1 MRKFE
6 VSEKKRHISIRA
18 INLSL
23 VVVVVLFSAIVECIS
38 ILVEKQYTAAAD
50 VQNTYTICSDAA
62 DVLQKESDNL
72 SFAIEEYVITQDLD
86 AVERYFEIIDGELR
100 EHEVER
106 AKEREVDCSAL
117 EAALSLS
124 NELAERELHAFALFF
139 AEEKN
144 AGNIP
149 QQVREYP
156 LSELEVQMPG
166 EERKQAARELIHGK
180 EYIKY
185 KQKIYDKL
193 ETFERDVLERT
204 QIEIQKE
211 MIGISRYLK
220 YQRVFQV
227 VENLLVILIAV
238 VIYRNVTVV
247 MKNYSRAICE
257 GKHIEL
263 KGPDELRYLGKI
275 INGFLEEQQQKKEE
289 LQWQA
294 KYDSL
299 TQVANKG
306 ETERYIQKKLDCKGA
321 RGALIFVDI
330 DDFKHINDNY
340 GHAEGDR
347 AIQWV
352 VDVIRRS
359 FRDNDF
365 IGRFGGDEF
374 ILWIDGISRDRA
386 SYIRER
392 IKELN
397 EKLQEDK
404 GLSAPVSI
412 SAGVTFCISGEQY
425 EDVLKRADQALY
437 MRKRSGKRGCLIFEE
452 II

>member
-1 MRKFE
+1 M
-6 VSEKKRHISIRA
+6 
-18 INLSL
+18 
-23 VVVVVLFSAIVECIS
+23 
-38 ILVEKQYTAAAD
+38 
-50 VQNTYTICSDAA
+50 
-62 DVLQKESDNL
+62 
-72 SFAIEEYVITQDLD
+72 
-86 AVERYFEIIDGELR
+86 
-100 EHEVER
+100 
-106 AKEREVDCSAL
+106 
-117 EAALSLS
+117 
-124 NELAERELHAFALFF
+124 
-139 AEEKN
+139 
-144 AGNIP
+144 
-149 QQVREYP
+149 
-156 LSELEVQMPG
+156 
-166 EERKQAARELIHGK
+166 
-180 EYIKY
+180 
-185 KQKIYDKL
+185 
-193 ETFERDVLERT
+193 
-204 QIEIQKE
+204 
-211 MIGISRYLK
+211 
-220 YQRVFQV
+220 
-227 VENLLVILIAV
+227 
-238 VIYRNVTVV
+238 
-247 MKNYSRAICE
+247 
-257 GKHIEL
+257 
-263 KGPDELRYLGKI
+263 KGPDELRYLGKT

-437 MRKRSGKRGCLIFEE
+437 MRKSKYQAKRLSGSWCQRHQCLHCKRPQASGLCRLRHKRCRRDRKTGPSSYSSGELQRSYRKNGKTWTCDPEG
-452 II
+452 